1 MTRISKQQVDT
12 SERFYMMPK
21 GLFENDVYHD
31 MKMESKMA
39 YSILKDRFKLS
50 LENNWVDKQGNVYLY
65 YPNIKLG
72 EKLGVGKDKVIRIK
86 KELQK
91 FGLLEE
97 ERQGFNKPNRLYICN
112 LELKN
117 VDQTPDK
124 PSGDKEVSKCD
135 FRYSQN
141 ATSGILNLRVQEVV
155 KCDSNDTELS
165 DTELSDTET
174 QNYFEDEEN
183 INNEAST
190 SQNADAE
197 SNTQNTIICAELI
210 QSNPVLRPLI
220 LENFGDLL
228 AEQPAVMVKI
238 IKSLM
243 TNYQT
248 LVTLLQEGNS
258 KLQALAGAHG
268 AESGLVFVL
277 NKATTQQL
285 DFMQNHLTDYAFF
298 ANYFA
303 KGLTS
308 RIQIACQISN
318 RLSVY

>member
-1 MTRISKQQVDT
+1 MDRISKRQVENN
-12 SERFYMMPK
+12 ERFFRVPK
-21 GLFENDVYHD
+21 ALFENSLYAR
-31 MKMESKMA
+31 MKPESKLA
-39 YSILKDRFKLS
+39 YAILKDRFELS
-50 LENNWVDKQGNVYLY
+50 LKNNYVDQYGDVFLIYKNGDLQ
-65 YPNIKLG
+65 KLLQAG
-72 EKLGVGKDKVIRIK
+72 EKKVIAIK
-86 KELQK
+86 KELTS

-97 ERQGFNKPNRLYICN
+97 ERQGLNKPNRLYVGNIEVAETVIHRAN
-112 LELKN
+112 PL
-117 VDQTPDK
+117 
-124 PSGDKEVSKCD
+124 GDTEQSKRQ
-135 FRYSQN
+135 FRNSQN
-141 ATSGILNLRVQEVV
+141 GSSRTVKNAVQELS
-155 KCDSNDTELS
+155 KRQSSDTDLS
-165 DTELSDTET
+165 ETELSDTET
-174 QNYFEDEEN
+174 QNYFEDEQN
-183 INNEAST
+183 INNEVST
-190 SQNADAE
+190 SQNTDAE
-197 SNTQNTIICAELI
+197 SNTQNTIICVALI
-210 QSNPVLRPLI
+210 QSNPVLRPLV

-238 IKSLM
+238 IKSLV

-303 KGLTS
+303 KGLAS